1 VKLSEEL
8 QWRGFYNQTTFES
21 PSSLDEQGFTL
32 YLGTD
37 PTADSLHVGHLA
49 VYMMVRRFLDRGHRV
64 ILLVGGGTGVI
75 GDPGGRTDER
85 SLLSL
90 DQVADNTT
98 ALAAQVSK
106 LFSGQEFQLVN
117 NYDWLKDINILEF
130 LRDVGKHFSMTQLT
144 QRDYIAKRI
153 GEGGTGISYAEF
165 SYTLLQGYDYLH
177 LHRTEGVNL
186 QIGGSD
192 QWGNIISGVELIRKV
207 TGNTAHAMTAPL
219 VINKSTGRKFGK
231 SEGGAVWLDESKTSV
246 YKFYQF
252 WLNTDDE
259 SAIDYLKLFSLLD
272 KSEIDQIESEH
283 KASPAQRLAQRRLA
297 EEVTALVH
305 GQDRLESVA
314 RVTDVLFGRT
324 DIESLS
330 ELDLN
335 ELSSEIPSIQ
345 AGFTLVESL
354 VESGLVASN
363 GEARRLIKS
372 GAISRDGQKL
382 TEDIVINK
390 LSLIK
395 KGKNS
400 FLLVR

>member
-1 VKLSEEL
+1 
-8 QWRGFYNQTTFES
+8 
-21 PSSLDEQGFTL
+21 
-32 YLGTD
+32 
-37 PTADSLHVGHLA
+37 
-49 VYMMVRRFLDRGHRV
+49 
-64 ILLVGGGTGVI
+64 
-75 GDPGGRTDER
+75 
-85 SLLSL
+85 
-90 DQVADNTT
+90 
-98 ALAAQVSK
+98 
-106 LFSGQEFQLVN
+106 
-117 NYDWLKDINILEF
+117 LEF

-305 GQDRLESVA
+305 GQDR
-314 RVTDVLFGRT
+314 
-324 DIESLS
+324 
-330 ELDLN
+330 
-335 ELSSEIPSIQ
+335 
-345 AGFTLVESL
+345 
-354 VESGLVASN
+354 
-363 GEARRLIKS
+363 
-372 GAISRDGQKL
+372 
-382 TEDIVINK
+382 
-390 LSLIK
+390 
-395 KGKNS
+395 
-400 FLLVR
+400 